1 MTQGRITVTLD
12 LAEKAALGE
21 LAERQRR
28 DPRAQAAY
36 LIRQS
41 LEQLGL
47 LSPTPTPT
55 NYHNRQE
62 SQNVKC

>member
-1 MTQGRITVTLD
+1 MKKIYVPLF
-12 LAEKAALGE
+12 E
-21 LAERQRR
+21 AERNALIALAQREHR

-47 LSPTPTPT
+47 LQPIGQPTAPKMEGHREPGR
-55 NYHNRQE
+55 N
-62 SQNVKC
+62 